1 MYSNVILYI
10 AITINLSANA
20 KQDGIIIRKTNS
32 TPFKKQV
39 DWRRNRVLELLVQ
52 GQNQYDIGEVLQ
64 ISQPTIEYQLFV

>member
-1 MYSNVILYI
+1 MYSNGILYI

-20 KQDGIIIRKTNS
+20 KQDGIIISKTNS
-32 TPFKKQV
+32 TSLKKRI